1 MMMLKRVKNINLMQR
16 AALFTVVL
24 LFMLMGFLFWE
35 SVSVRA
41 DEAQTISTYEELEAI
56 RSNPSGSYVLANDI
70 DLAGKDWTPLDF
82 SGTFDGAGHAI
93 LNVSVSK
100 AGTTIRT
107 TYDGN
112 MKTYDTVF
120 AGFFGTLEN
129 ASVKDL
135 KLVNIRADITEN
147 KPCFVGGIAGF
158 MEQSAID
165 GCTVTGRL
173 DLTIDAKMFGVGGIV
188 GFGNGSVDNTV
199 ADMTLVSIDTNVK
212 ERDEQFMGGGYA
224 AGYISLGD
232 CRVTVRGFDSDHGY
246 VHNGGLVGMFGMY
259 PAGTAAD
266 TYITNNHVEGK
277 ITFFEDNTDRRAYCA
292 PYCGEVLNWTYK
304 WGGCTSD
311 FESDERK
318 EYNVNLLPDMCENP
332 SYSKTVTESTDADYG
347 YTTYQCG
354 TCGYTY
360 TDHYT
365 LKMPDL
371 LRLEESAKKEEA
383 SREEA
388 SRFAEQSLQDGTKSD
403 VPGSDTDMAE
413 RHSILQ
419 STWLKAVLVAVLAVA
434 CFIWMRQRHK
444 RKHSSR
450 ASRNRKMKGKQR

>member
-1 MMMLKRVKNINLMQR
+1 MMMLKRVKKVNLMQR
-16 AALFTVVL
+16 AALFTAVL
-24 LFMLMGFLFWE
+24 LFMLTGFLFWGF
-35 SVSVRA
+35 VSARA
-41 DEAQTISTYEELEAI
+41 DVVQTISTYEELEAI

-100 AGTTIRT
+100 AGTTVRT

-112 MKTYDTVF
+112 LKTYDTVF
-120 AGFFGTLEN
+120 AGFFGVLEN

-135 KLVNIRADITEN
+135 KLINIRADITEN

-158 MEQSAID
+158 MEQSVID
-165 GCTVTGRL
+165 GCSVTGRL
-173 DLTIDAKMFGVGGIV
+173 DLTIDAKMFGVGGMV

-224 AGYISLGD
+224 AGYISLGN

-246 VHNGGLVGMFGMY
+246 VHNGGLVGMFGLY
-259 PAGTAAD
+259 PAGTVAD
-266 TYITNNHVEGK
+266 TYITNNHIEGK

-311 FESDERK
+311 FESDERTD
-318 EYNVNLLPDMCENP
+318 YSVNLLPDMCENP
-332 SYSKTVTESTDADYG
+332 SYSKTVTQSTDADYG

-354 TCGYTY
+354 ACGYTY

-371 LRLEESAKKEEA
+371 LRLEELARKEEA

-388 SRFAEQSLQDGTKSD
+388 SRFAEQSRQDGTETN
-403 VPGSDTDMAE
+403 VQASDTDMAE
-413 RHSILQ
+413 EHGILQ
-419 STWLKAVLVAVLAVA
+419 SVQLKALLVCVILLAVY
-434 CFIWMRQRHK
+434 FLWMWQRRRQRQK
-444 RKHSSR
+444 DSSR
-450 ASRNRKMKGKQR
+450 ENRNHRMK